1 MVLLTLEDKDIIQ
14 VDATVIIGVM
24 ILLTL
29 SIGFDSSINA
39 QKEENLTRL
48 LITLAIIAPFTAS
61 AVLAILTNLTSKYTA
76 QLKRTSILIMAVGFG
91 YLIFVIAAFMAS
103 LYYLI
108 WLDSTYIAELLILV
122 STFLGIGTCEAIGS
136 KNGIL
141 GSKNGILDVKLTSTL
156 QRFWNV

>member
-48 LITLAIIAPFTAS
+48 MITLAIIAPFTAS
-61 AVLAILTNLTSKYTA
+61 AVLAILTNLTSMYTE

-91 YLIFVIAAFMAS
+91 YLIFVIVAFMAS

-108 WLDSTYIAELLILV
+108 
-122 STFLGIGTCEAIGS
+122 
-136 KNGIL
+136 
-141 GSKNGILDVKLTSTL
+141 
-156 QRFWNV
+156 

>member
-1 MVLLTLEDKDIIQ
+1 
-14 VDATVIIGVM
+14 M

-61 AVLAILTNLTSKYTA
+61 AVLAILTNLMSKYTE
-76 QLKRTSILIMAVGFG
+76 QLKKISILIMAVGFG

-108 WLDSTYIAELLILV
+108 
-122 STFLGIGTCEAIGS
+122 
-136 KNGIL
+136 
-141 GSKNGILDVKLTSTL
+141 
-156 QRFWNV
+156 

>member
-1 MVLLTLEDKDIIQ
+1 MTLEDKDIIQ

-29 SIGFDSSINA
+29 SIGFDSSINV

-61 AVLAILTNLTSKYTA
+61 AVLAILTNLMSKYTE
-76 QLKRTSILIMAVGFG
+76 QLKKTSILIMAVGFG

-108 WLDSTYIAELLILV
+108 
-122 STFLGIGTCEAIGS
+122 
-136 KNGIL
+136 
-141 GSKNGILDVKLTSTL
+141 
-156 QRFWNV
+156 

>member
-1 MVLLTLEDKDIIQ
+1 LVLLTLEDKDIIQ

-61 AVLAILTNLTSKYTA
+61 AVLAILTNLTSKYTEK
-76 QLKRTSILIMAVGFG
+76 LKRTSILIMAVGFG

-108 WLDSTYIAELLILV
+108 
-122 STFLGIGTCEAIGS
+122 
-136 KNGIL
+136 
-141 GSKNGILDVKLTSTL
+141 
-156 QRFWNV
+156 

>member
-1 MVLLTLEDKDIIQ
+1 LTLEDKDIIQ

-48 LITLAIIAPFTAS
+48 LITLAIIAPFTAL
-61 AVLAILTNLTSKYTA
+61 AVLAILTNLTSKYTE

-108 WLDSTYIAELLILV
+108 
-122 STFLGIGTCEAIGS
+122 
-136 KNGIL
+136 
-141 GSKNGILDVKLTSTL
+141 
-156 QRFWNV
+156 

>member
-29 SIGFDSSINA
+29 SIGFDSSMNA
-39 QKEENLTRL
+39 QKEENLNRW

-61 AVLAILTNLTSKYTA
+61 AVLAILTNLTSKYTE
-76 QLKRTSILIMAVGFG
+76 QLKKTSILIMAVGFG

-108 WLDSTYIAELLILV
+108 WLDSSSISELLILV
-122 STFLGIGTCEAIGS
+122 SKFWAIGARDAIYP
-136 KNGIL
+136 KMG
-141 GSKNGILDVKLTSTL
+141 
-156 QRFWNV
+156 FWM

>member
-1 MVLLTLEDKDIIQ
+1 LVLLTLEDKDVIQ
-14 VDATVIIGVM
+14 VDATVITGVM

-48 LITLAIIAPFTAS
+48 MITLAIIAPFTAS
-61 AVLAILTNLTSKYTA
+61 AVLAILTNLTSKYTE
-76 QLKRTSILIMAVGFG
+76 QLKKTSILIMVVGFG

-108 WLDSTYIAELLILV
+108 
-122 STFLGIGTCEAIGS
+122 
-136 KNGIL
+136 
-141 GSKNGILDVKLTSTL
+141 
-156 QRFWNV
+156 

>member
-1 MVLLTLEDKDIIQ
+1 LVLLTLEDKDIIQ

-29 SIGFDSSINA
+29 SIGFDSSMNA

-48 LITLAIIAPFTAS
+48 RITLAIIAPFTAS
-61 AVLAILTNLTSKYTA
+61 AVLAILTNLTSKYTE
-76 QLKRTSILIMAVGFG
+76 QLKKTSILIMAVGFS

-108 WLDSTYIAELLILV
+108 
-122 STFLGIGTCEAIGS
+122 
-136 KNGIL
+136 
-141 GSKNGILDVKLTSTL
+141 
-156 QRFWNV
+156 

>member
-1 MVLLTLEDKDIIQ
+1 MVLLPLEDRSIIH

-48 LITLAIIAPFTAS
+48 MITLAIIAPFTAS
-61 AVLAILTNLTSKYTA
+61 AVLAILTNLTSKYTE
-76 QLKRTSILIMAVGFG
+76 QLKKTSILIMAVGFG

-108 WLDSTYIAELLILV
+108 
-122 STFLGIGTCEAIGS
+122 
-136 KNGIL
+136 
-141 GSKNGILDVKLTSTL
+141 
-156 QRFWNV
+156 

>member
-1 MVLLTLEDKDIIQ
+1 
-14 VDATVIIGVM
+14 M

-48 LITLAIIAPFTAS
+48 MITLAIIAPFTAS
-61 AVLAILTNLTSKYTA
+61 AVLAILTNLTSMYTERLTSKYTEQLPSKYKE
-76 QLKRTSILIMAVGFG
+76 QLKKTSILIMVVGFG

-108 WLDSTYIAELLILV
+108 
-122 STFLGIGTCEAIGS
+122 
-136 KNGIL
+136 
-141 GSKNGILDVKLTSTL
+141 
-156 QRFWNV
+156 

>member
-1 MVLLTLEDKDIIQ
+1 MVLLTLEAKDIIQ

-29 SIGFDSSINA
+29 SIGFDSSMNA

-61 AVLAILTNLTSKYTA
+61 AVLAILTNLTSKFTE
-76 QLKRTSILIMAVGFG
+76 QLKKTSILIMAVGFG
-91 YLIFVIAAFMAS
+91 YLIFVFAAFMAS

-108 WLDSTYIAELLILV
+108 
-122 STFLGIGTCEAIGS
+122 
-136 KNGIL
+136 
-141 GSKNGILDVKLTSTL
+141 
-156 QRFWNV
+156 

>member
-1 MVLLTLEDKDIIQ
+1 MVLLTLEAKDIIQ

-29 SIGFDSSINA
+29 SIGFDSSMNA

-61 AVLAILTNLTSKYTA
+61 AVLAILTNLTSRYTE
-76 QLKRTSILIMAVGFG
+76 QLKKTSILIMAVGFG

-108 WLDSTYIAELLILV
+108 
-122 STFLGIGTCEAIGS
+122 
-136 KNGIL
+136 
-141 GSKNGILDVKLTSTL
+141 
-156 QRFWNV
+156 

>member
-1 MVLLTLEDKDIIQ
+1 
-14 VDATVIIGVM
+14 M

-48 LITLAIIAPFTAS
+48 MITLAIIAPFTAS
-61 AVLAILTNLTSKYTA
+61 AVLAILTNLTSKYTER
-76 QLKRTSILIMAVGFG
+76 LKRTSILIMAVGFG

-108 WLDSTYIAELLILV
+108 
-122 STFLGIGTCEAIGS
+122 
-136 KNGIL
+136 
-141 GSKNGILDVKLTSTL
+141 
-156 QRFWNV
+156 

>member
-61 AVLAILTNLTSKYTA
+61 AVLAILTNLTSKYTE

-108 WLDSTYIAELLILV
+108 
-122 STFLGIGTCEAIGS
+122 
-136 KNGIL
+136 
-141 GSKNGILDVKLTSTL
+141 
-156 QRFWNV
+156 

>member
-1 MVLLTLEDKDIIQ
+1 LVLLTLEDKDIIQ

-61 AVLAILTNLTSKYTA
+61 AVLAILTNLTSKYTE

-108 WLDSTYIAELLILV
+108 
-122 STFLGIGTCEAIGS
+122 
-136 KNGIL
+136 
-141 GSKNGILDVKLTSTL
+141 
-156 QRFWNV
+156 

>member
-1 MVLLTLEDKDIIQ
+1 MTLEDKDIIQ

-29 SIGFDSSINA
+29 SIGFDSSIIA

-61 AVLAILTNLTSKYTA
+61 AVLAILTNLTSKYTE

-108 WLDSTYIAELLILV
+108 
-122 STFLGIGTCEAIGS
+122 
-136 KNGIL
+136 
-141 GSKNGILDVKLTSTL
+141 
-156 QRFWNV
+156 

>member
-1 MVLLTLEDKDIIQ
+1 LTLEDKDIIQ

-108 WLDSTYIAELLILV
+108 
-122 STFLGIGTCEAIGS
+122 
-136 KNGIL
+136 
-141 GSKNGILDVKLTSTL
+141 
-156 QRFWNV
+156 

>member
-1 MVLLTLEDKDIIQ
+1 LTLEDKDVIQ
-14 VDATVIIGVM
+14 VDATVITGVM

-48 LITLAIIAPFTAS
+48 MITLAIIAPFTAS
-61 AVLAILTNLTSKYTA
+61 AVLAILTNLTSKYTE
-76 QLKRTSILIMAVGFG
+76 QLKKTSILIMVVGFG

-108 WLDSTYIAELLILV
+108 
-122 STFLGIGTCEAIGS
+122 
-136 KNGIL
+136 
-141 GSKNGILDVKLTSTL
+141 
-156 QRFWNV
+156 

>member
-1 MVLLTLEDKDIIQ
+1 LVLLTLEDKDIIQ

-29 SIGFDSSINA
+29 SIGFDSSMNA

-61 AVLAILTNLTSKYTA
+61 AVLAILTNLTSKYTE
-76 QLKRTSILIMAVGFG
+76 QLKKTSILIMAVGFS

-108 WLDSTYIAELLILV
+108 
-122 STFLGIGTCEAIGS
+122 
-136 KNGIL
+136 
-141 GSKNGILDVKLTSTL
+141 
-156 QRFWNV
+156 

>member
-1 MVLLTLEDKDIIQ
+1 
-14 VDATVIIGVM
+14 M

-48 LITLAIIAPFTAS
+48 MITLAIIAPFTAS
-61 AVLAILTNLTSKYTA
+61 AVLAILTNLTNKYTK
-76 QLKRTSILIMAVGFG
+76 QLKKTSILIMAVGFG

-108 WLDSTYIAELLILV
+108 
-122 STFLGIGTCEAIGS
+122 
-136 KNGIL
+136 
-141 GSKNGILDVKLTSTL
+141 
-156 QRFWNV
+156 

>member
-48 LITLAIIAPFTAS
+48 IITLAIIAPFTAS
-61 AVLAILTNLTSKYTA
+61 AVLAILTNMTSKYTE
-76 QLKRTSILIMAVGFG
+76 QLKKTSISIMAVGFG

-108 WLDSTYIAELLILV
+108 
-122 STFLGIGTCEAIGS
+122 
-136 KNGIL
+136 
-141 GSKNGILDVKLTSTL
+141 
-156 QRFWNV
+156 

>member
-1 MVLLTLEDKDIIQ
+1 LTLEDKDIIQ

-48 LITLAIIAPFTAS
+48 MITLAIIAPFTTS
-61 AVLAILTNLTSKYTA
+61 AVLAILTNLTSMYTE

-108 WLDSTYIAELLILV
+108 
-122 STFLGIGTCEAIGS
+122 
-136 KNGIL
+136 
-141 GSKNGILDVKLTSTL
+141 
-156 QRFWNV
+156 